1 MDQKERE
8 AVGLKKFSIIS
19 PVING
24 QVRNNIEYFNE
35 VASEP
40 IEMPCLGVRRY
51 SPKTLQA
58 WLADYR
64 RYGLSGLVKEHR
76 NDKGKSRKITAEIGD
91 KIVEVR
97 KENPRMPVTVLY
109 DKLISDSVIDPVNIS
124 KSTLYRFVEDM
135 SIKGAFREDEEE
147 KETRRFTHEH
157 VGDLW
162 QADVLYGP
170 RIKIGGK
177 KLATYLHMIIDD
189 CSRYPVH
196 TEFYLTQNFE
206 SLRHCFKEAV
216 MRRGVPR
223 LLYTDNGKIYRSQ
236 QFEFIC
242 ASLGCTSLHSQPF
255 VPQGRGKVERMF
267 RTVRMRFL
275 SGLDAESITSL
286 DELNRRYFQWL
297 ETDYLRKTHSSL
309 GGLSPHDVLMSQVE
323 NLKLI
328 TDRAALD
335 EAFLYRLSR
344 KIQHDATVQIDNILY
359 ETDPAFAGKR
369 LELRFEPGWIGD
381 ETKKLPLFLDGSK
394 LGEAWMIRFHDN
406 AHAKRKYAGNN
417 RGHGKTEIPKPDNTI
432 SFSSLM
438 ADGGKGDPNV

>member
-1 MDQKERE
+1 MDEKQRE

-24 QVRNNIEYFNE
+24 QVKSNIEYFNE

-40 IEMPCLGVRRY
+40 IEMPFLGMRRY
-51 SPKTLQA
+51 APKTLQT

-76 NDKGKSRKITAEIGD
+76 NDKGKSRTITSEIGD
-91 KIVEVR
+91 KIVAVR
-97 KENPRMPVTVLY
+97 KENPRIPVTVLY
-109 DKLISDSVIDPVNIS
+109 DKLISDGVINPAKIS

-135 SIKGAFREDEEE
+135 SIKGAFRDEDEE
-147 KETRRFTHEH
+147 KETRRFSHEH

-170 RIKIGGK
+170 HIRVGGK

-196 TEFYLTQNFE
+196 TEFYLAQNFE

-223 LLYTDNGKIYRSQ
+223 LIYTDNGKIYRSQ

-242 ASLGCTSLHSQPF
+242 AALGCTLLHSQPF

-267 RTVRMRFL
+267 RTVRTRFL
-275 SGLDAESITSL
+275 SSLDAESVTSL
-286 DELNRRYFQWL
+286 DDLNMQYFQWL
-297 ETDYLRKTHSSL
+297 ETDYLRKAHGSL
-309 GGLSPHDVLMSQVE
+309 GGLSPHDVLMSQVGH
-323 NLKLI
+323 LKLI

-335 EAFLYRLSR
+335 EAFMYRLSR

-359 ETDPAFAGKR
+359 ETDPVFAGKR
-369 LELRFEPGWIGD
+369 LELRFEPNWIGD
-381 ETKKLPLFLDGSK
+381 ETKKLPLFLDGK
-394 LGEAWMIRFHDN
+394 RIGEVWMVRFYDN
-406 AHAKRKYAGNN
+406 AHAKRKFPGNH
-417 RGHGKTEIPKPDNTI
+417 RGHGKTHPPRPDNTI

-438 ADGGKGDPNV
+438 ADGQKEAPNV